1 MKKKPYIFMVLKLV
15 GVIGVIIF
23 VIGAIKIFTGFG
35 DFENNNFM
43 IGSFML
49 PIGLFLSVFGFIQG
63 FKPEITKQTLKTTKF
78 IQEENEDELQQI
90 ITKNAEIHSEAITNT
105 AKAVKSGLNET
116 MYCKYCGEKID
127 IDSQFCKHCGNKL

>member
-49 PIGLFLSVFGFIQG
+49 PIGLFLSVFGFVQG

-78 IQEENEDELQQI
+78 IQEENKDELQQI

>member
-49 PIGLFLSVFGFIQG
+49 SIGLFLSVFGFIQG

>member
-49 PIGLFLSVFGFIQG
+49 PIGLFLSVFYHLLMGSCVR
-63 FKPEITKQTLKTTKF
+63 EVD
-78 IQEENEDELQQI
+78 NE
-90 ITKNAEIHSEAITNT
+90 
-105 AKAVKSGLNET
+105 V
-116 MYCKYCGEKID
+116 
-127 IDSQFCKHCGNKL
+127 

>member
-1 MKKKPYIFMVLKLV
+1 MKKKPFIFMVFKLV
-15 GVIGVIIF
+15 GFIGVIIF
-23 VIGAIKIFTGFG
+23 VIGAIKLFTGFG

-43 IGSFML
+43 IGSFMM
-49 PIGLFLSVFGFIQG
+49 PIGLFLSVFGFVQG
-63 FKPEITKQTLKTTKF
+63 FKPEITKQTLKTTKY
-78 IQEENEDELQQI
+78 IQEENKDELQQI

>member
-1 MKKKPYIFMVLKLV
+1 MKKKPYIFMVFKFV
-15 GVIGVIIF
+15 GFIGVIIF
-23 VIGAIKIFTGFG
+23 VIGAIKLFTGFG

-49 PIGLFLSVFGFIQG
+49 PIGLFLSVFGFVQG

>member
-1 MKKKPYIFMVLKLV
+1 MKKKPYIFMAFKLV

-35 DFENNNFM
+35 NFENNNFM

-90 ITKNAEIHSEAITNT
+90 ITKNAEIHSEAITSA

-116 MYCKYCGEKID
+116 MYCKHCGEKID

>member
-1 MKKKPYIFMVLKLV
+1 MKKKPFIFMAFKLV
-15 GVIGVIIF
+15 GFIGIIIF
-23 VIGAIKIFTGFG
+23 VIGAIKLFTGFG

-49 PIGLFLSVFGFIQG
+49 PIGLFLSVFGFVQG
-63 FKPEITKQTLKTTKF
+63 FKPEITKQTLKTTKY

>member
-1 MKKKPYIFMVLKLV
+1 MMRFSSVCSHSFPPL
-15 GVIGVIIF
+15 IIF
-23 VIGAIKIFTGFG
+23 VIGAIKLFTGFG

-49 PIGLFLSVFGFIQG
+49 PIGLFLSVFGFVQG

>member
-23 VIGAIKIFTGFG
+23 VIGAIKIVTGFG

-63 FKPEITKQTLKTTKF
+63 LKPEITKQSLKTTKF

>member
-63 FKPEITKQTLKTTKF
+63 FKPEITKQSLKTTKF

>member
-1 MKKKPYIFMVLKLV
+1 MKKKPFIFMVFKWV
-15 GVIGVIIF
+15 GFIGVIIF
-23 VIGAIKIFTGFG
+23 VIGAIKLFTGFG

-49 PIGLFLSVFGFIQG
+49 PIGLFLSVFGFVQG

>member
-1 MKKKPYIFMVLKLV
+1 
-15 GVIGVIIF
+15 
-23 VIGAIKIFTGFG
+23 
-35 DFENNNFM
+35 
-43 IGSFML
+43 ML

-116 MYCKYCGEKID
+116 MYCRYCGEKID

>member
-116 MYCKYCGEKID
+116 MYCNYCGEKID

>member
-1 MKKKPYIFMVLKLV
+1 MKKKPYIFMVFKLV

>member
-1 MKKKPYIFMVLKLV
+1 MKKKTYIFMVFKLV